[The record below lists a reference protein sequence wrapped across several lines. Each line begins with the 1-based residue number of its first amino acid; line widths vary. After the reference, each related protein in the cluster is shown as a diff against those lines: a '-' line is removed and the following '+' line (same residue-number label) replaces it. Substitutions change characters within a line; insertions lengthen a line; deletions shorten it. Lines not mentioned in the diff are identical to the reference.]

1 MVVSAV
7 IVAAGGS
14 TRMGMPKQF
23 LEINGCPLI
32 VYTLK
37 AFEQCDS
44 VDDMVLVARKEDVA
58 TMEHLIEQYNMQKIK
73 KVVAGGDS
81 RQESVWKGVS
91 LCDTADYVAIHDGA
105 RPMITP
111 TLITKTITAA
121 VECDAAALGVRVK
134 DTVKRVDANGFVL
147 ETPPR
152 EQLWNVQ
159 TPQVFR
165 YSLYEKA
172 VAFAAENHLT
182 VTDDCQ
188 IVEALGHPVRL
199 VEGDYTNIKVTTP
212 EDIQIAREWLL

>member
-14 TRMGMPKQF
+14 TRMGKPKQF

-37 AFEQCDS
+37 AFEQCDR
-44 VDDMVLVARKEDVA
+44 VDDIVLVARKEDFA
-58 TMEHLIEQYNMQKIK
+58 TMEHLIEQYNIQKIK

-81 RQESVWKGVS
+81 RQESVWNGVS

-105 RPMITP
+105 RPLITP
-111 TLITKTITAA
+111 ALITKAITAA
-121 VECDAAALGVRVK
+121 VECGAAALGVRVK
-134 DTVKRVDANGFVL
+134 DTVKRVDANGFIL

-159 TPQVFR
+159 TPQIFK

-172 VAFAAENHLT
+172 VAFATENHLT

-188 IVEALGHPVRL
+188 MVEALGVPVRL
-199 VEGDYTNIKVTTP
+199 IEGDYTNIKATTP
-212 EDIQIAREWLL
+212 EDIQVAKEWLS